1 MPKIIVLYCLFFAYI
16 LFIFCKQRFKFCQI
30 FLYFN
35 TPCQGWGG
43 GVSYGLFILHT
54 NVACRPWQI
63 SCQAVAQ
70 WLTYEVLQRLEV
82 SQCPCLAYCN
92 KIMSVLPN
100 FFQLCLCCDHEE
112 ALKARAL
119 KIHPIWK
126 FYSPYNFKI
135 LKNVPMVGDF
145 LGFSNCRGFF

>member
-1 MPKIIVLYCLFFAYI
+1 MLVSTDTMLGLGGKLFHIVFS

-100 FFQLCLCCDHEE
+100 FFQLNVSVVIIRKH
-112 ALKARAL
+112 
-119 KIHPIWK
+119 WK
-126 FYSPYNFKI
+126 QEHWRC
-135 LKNVPMVGDF
+135 MVGD
-145 LGFSNCRGFF
+145 LWGFSNCRGFFKDFLIQ